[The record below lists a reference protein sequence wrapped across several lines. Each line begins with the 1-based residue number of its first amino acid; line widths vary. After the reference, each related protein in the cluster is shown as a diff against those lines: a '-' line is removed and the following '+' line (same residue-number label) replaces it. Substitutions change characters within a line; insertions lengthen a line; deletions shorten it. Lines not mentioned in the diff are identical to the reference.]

1 MHSLHA
7 CPYHAALNQAAL
19 VRALAPRLNFSPS
32 GPPFFPT
39 SSGGVVAKAK
49 VVETFERIAS
59 AFGEPLQYD
68 RGRRRFTGHL
78 LRVRGAPMLAAAGIE
93 FFKIQ
98 LLARWKSPII
108 MRYAA
113 AAPLQAV
120 TS

>member
-1 MHSLHA
+1 MQA
-7 CPYHAALNQAAL
+7 CPYHAALNQATL
-19 VRALAPRLNFSPS
+19 VRALALRRKLAPS
-32 GPPFFPT
+32 ELPFIPT
-39 SSGGVVAKAK
+39 SSGKAVAKAK

-59 AFGEPLQYD
+59 ALGEPLKDD

-78 LRVRGAPMLAAAGIE
+78 LRVLGARMLAAAGIE

-113 AAPLQAV
+113 EAPL
-120 TS
+120 